1 MRRLARVIPL
11 ARQRVDPLLVKLQI
25 VCIKKW
31 PPHLSIAFELL
42 QRKSVL
48 TDQKILSIII
58 ESVRAA
64 HACAKAINRRSDRTV
79 SFLTRGKLCKTF
91 KLFAN
96 CAKRAP
102 LKLQRRLNE
111 SIDLLIRDNPV
122 DSDVIENILTTTV
135 AIFLE
140 FPEEEAARTAL
151 QLRYDIPV
159 NYDRLAA
166 IKNEYSVLGNAYQR
180 KAEDAIIAIA
190 KSPNKKTIALDVFR
204 GLALALDSSES
215 KRVSAE
221 IHALIVDYMAT
232 VANLWRSAGLR
243 PSRVRR
249 RNNHTYISSFHSFG
263 DAVLT
268 AMVEPWSQRHQISV
282 DGIRQ
287 KARTDHKRHPAA
299 VRAIAGPLLKR
310 ADVFLLVSDDHV
322 KKALRNGFKK
332 NGAKL
337 LPSYRRV

>member
-102 LKLQRRLNE
+102 LKLRR
-111 SIDLLIRDNPV
+111 
-122 DSDVIENILTTTV
+122 
-135 AIFLE
+135 
-140 FPEEEAARTAL
+140 
-151 QLRYDIPV
+151 
-159 NYDRLAA
+159 
-166 IKNEYSVLGNAYQR
+166 
-180 KAEDAIIAIA
+180 
-190 KSPNKKTIALDVFR
+190 
-204 GLALALDSSES
+204 
-215 KRVSAE
+215 
-221 IHALIVDYMAT
+221 
-232 VANLWRSAGLR
+232 
-243 PSRVRR
+243 
-249 RNNHTYISSFHSFG
+249 
-263 DAVLT
+263 
-268 AMVEPWSQRHQISV
+268 
-282 DGIRQ
+282 
-287 KARTDHKRHPAA
+287 
-299 VRAIAGPLLKR
+299 
-310 ADVFLLVSDDHV
+310 
-322 KKALRNGFKK
+322 
-332 NGAKL
+332 
-337 LPSYRRV
+337 